1 MSTARVRAGGAG
13 FALAV
18 LTLTAG
24 AVPAGAAPVSVDAA
38 GADLVSVSVVDNAL
52 TLRIRDAAQVVREAV
67 GHDPAK
73 VTLGPD
79 GGVAVRVPENAA
91 FRFLGAPGKEI
102 WSLTAGDT
110 GLPTL
115 DTTGVRRG
123 AVRGDAVTL
132 TLTSAQGPGNFTAY
146 TLSGLGAP
154 KPLLSTG
161 MRDVALPAATRTPV
175 VWAFDAA
182 GDYRLTLEASATL
195 TTGRIV
201 TTGTTY
207 RITVPPIQP
216 GPAAPPPAPAAPVEA
231 SSMPEALAKK
241 ITGAPRAAP
250 TATPS
255 TSPPAAGAEVRS
267 AATGSRRVISD
278 GHVDMGPQLSGGD
291 LRIRVRDDTATPP
304 VWRELAD
311 VVLHVK
317 DNAKTAVP
325 AGADF
330 LGKPGETI
338 WLLPQAQQAGI
349 VWPGWNTQHE
359 SVVTGTRGN
368 VTWTL
373 AGVDGPGRFT
383 LFLTGSFGNADV
395 LFDSAKSLPQRLA
408 IPPNTHAH
416 GNWAFSKPGLYRL
429 AVQMSATTTAGRTV
443 TDRKMLT
450 IAVGDNTDPGS
461 GFGGG
466 SGTSGDGNSGGD
478 GDSGGTGRLPRTG
491 ESWVIPVTAGGLLLV
506 LVGTLLRFAGRRRR
520 GAAAAP
526 AGPPL
531 SAAR

>member
-1 MSTARVRAGGAG
+1 MRAGAAG

-18 LTLTAG
+18 LALTAG
-24 AVPAGAAPVSVDAA
+24 AVPAGATPVSVDAA
-38 GADLVSVSVVDNAL
+38 GADLVSLSIDDGAL
-52 TLRIRDAAQVVREAV
+52 RLRVRDAAQVARQSA
-67 GHDPAK
+67 GHDPAD

-79 GGVAVRVPENAA
+79 GGVAVRVPQNAA
-91 FRFLGAPGKEI
+91 FRFLGAPGKEV
-102 WSLTAGDT
+102 WSLTAGDI

-115 DTTGVRRG
+115 DTTGVRRD

-132 TLTSAQGPGNFTAY
+132 SLTSTQGPGNFTAY
-146 TLSGLGAP
+146 TLSSLGTP
-154 KPLLSTG
+154 KPLLSTNA
-161 MRDVALPAATRTPV
+161 RHVALPAATRTPV

-182 GDYRLTLEASATL
+182 GDYRLILEASTTL
-195 TTGRIV
+195 ATGRFV
-201 TTGTTY
+201 TTEATY
-207 RITVPPIQP
+207 RVTVPPIQP

-231 SSMPEALAKK
+231 PSPPQALAKK
-241 ITGAPRAAP
+241 ITGSPQAAP
-250 TATPS
+250 AATS
-255 TSPPAAGAEVRS
+255 ATSPPAPRNTAEVRS
-267 AATGSRRVISD
+267 AAAGARRVISD

-291 LRIRVRDDTATPP
+291 LRIRVRDDIATPP

-317 DNAKTAVP
+317 DNAKTTVP

-330 LGKPGETI
+330 LGKRGETI

-373 AGVDGPGRFT
+373 TGVDGPGRFT

-429 AVQMSATTTAGRTV
+429 DVQMSAATTAGRAV
-443 TDRKMLT
+443 TDSRTLT
-450 IAVGDNTDPGS
+450 IAVGDSTDPSS

-466 SGTSGDGNSGGD
+466 SGTGGDGHSGGD
-478 GDSGGTGRLPRTG
+478 GDSGGAGRLPRTG
-491 ESWVIPVTAGGLLLV
+491 ESWVIPVGAGGLLLV
-506 LVGTLLRFAGRRRR
+506 LAGALLRFAGRRRGR
-520 GAAAAP
+520 AAAP
-526 AGPPL
+526 A
-531 SAAR
+531 ANAR

>member
-1 MSTARVRAGGAG
+1 MMSTARVRAGGAG

-18 LTLTAG
+18 LALTAG

-38 GADLVSVSVVDNAL
+38 GADLVSLSVDDNAL
-52 TLRIRDAAQVVREAV
+52 TLRIRDAAQAARQSV
-67 GHDPAK
+67 GHNPAD

-79 GGVAVRVPENAA
+79 GGVAVRVPQNKA
-91 FRFLGAPGKEI
+91 FSFLGNPGQAV
-102 WSLTAGDT
+102 WSLTSGDT

-115 DTTGVRRG
+115 DTTGVERG
-123 AVRGDAVTL
+123 ELRADAVMLSL
-132 TLTSAQGPGNFTAY
+132 TAVEGPGNFTAY

-154 KPLLSTG
+154 KPLLTTDT
-161 MRDVALPAATRTPV
+161 RDVALPAATRTPV

-195 TTGRIV
+195 PTGRIV
-201 TTGTTY
+201 TTAATY
-207 RITVPPIQP
+207 RITVPLIQP

-231 SSMPEALAKK
+231 PAPPQALAKK
-241 ITGAPRAAP
+241 ITGPPQAAP
-250 TATPS
+250 AATPS
-255 TSPPAAGAEVRS
+255 TSPPAAANTAKARS

-278 GHVDMGPQLSGGD
+278 GHVDMGPQLSGSE
-291 LRIRVRDDTATPP
+291 LRIRVRDDTGTPP

-311 VVLHVK
+311 VVLHIK
-317 DNAKTAVP
+317 DNAKTTVP

-429 AVQMSATTTAGRTV
+429 AVQMSATTTAGRAV
-443 TDRKMLT
+443 TDSKTLT
-450 IAVGDNTDPGS
+450 IAVGDNTDPDS

-466 SGTSGDGNSGGD
+466 SGTGGDGNSGGD

-506 LVGTLLRFAGRRRR
+506 LLGALLRFAGRRRR

-526 AGPPL
+526 AGPTP
-531 SAAR
+531 